1 MVIFFQCW
9 ADTKQGGKQMGSG
22 AWDLQVYEAML
33 SILYERENTWTE
45 DLKHGEE
52 LRNKPAFVCPS

>member
-1 MVIFFQCW
+1 
-9 ADTKQGGKQMGSG
+9 MGSG